1 MHALFFVLR
10 EKITTS
16 FGGLILAS
24 SHDINHSSF
33 GGPFLRQ
40 SPICCQSLWEP
51 TQNLSFW
58 SASAYLCRGG
68 GVCLRWPVTCREGA
82 WQLLVDTCSGASTSH
97 LSYHYL
103 AYSFNEVIWKKMASS
118 QMKSSTLHSISSFY
132 TEPKNG
138 VFSFLCWTSPLIR
151 CTLACSFIYS
161 L

>member
-1 MHALFFVLR
+1 MISATPRLGAR
-10 EKITTS
+10 
-16 FGGLILAS
+16 S
-24 SHDINHSSF
+24 SDS
-33 GGPFLRQ
+33 PQ
-40 SPICCQSLWEP
+40 SAAKAYGKP

-68 GVCLRWPVTCREGA
+68 GVCLRWLVTCREGA
-82 WQLLVDTCSGASTSH
+82 WQLLVDTCSGASISH
-97 LSYHYL
+97 ISYHYL

-138 VFSFLCWTSPLIR
+138 VFSSLCWASPLIR